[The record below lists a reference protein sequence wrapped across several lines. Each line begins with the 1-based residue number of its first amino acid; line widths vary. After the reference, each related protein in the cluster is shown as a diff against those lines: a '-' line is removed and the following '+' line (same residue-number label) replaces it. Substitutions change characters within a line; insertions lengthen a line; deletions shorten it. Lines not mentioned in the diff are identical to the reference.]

1 MHVRRWLIGWLLV
14 LTCAL
19 SCGGCRTVAAVTVG
33 SAVVGGAVG
42 YSIDH
47 DGGDAALGA
56 AIGVGTAVVIG
67 GVVLLLVLRD
77 AGKSGPYRA
86 NMSH

>member
-1 MHVRRWLIGWLLV
+1 MHVARWVIGWLLV

-19 SCGGCRTVAAVTVG
+19 SCGGCRTVAAVTVSG
-33 SAVVGGAVG
+33 AVVGGAIG

-56 AIGVGTAVVIG
+56 VIGVGTVVVIG

-86 NMSH
+86 NMSN

>member
-19 SCGGCRTVAAVTVG
+19 SGGGCRTVAAVTVG
-33 SAVVGGAVG
+33 GAVVGGAIG

-47 DGGDAALGA
+47 DGGDTIAGA
-56 AIGVGTAVVIG
+56 AIGVGTVVVIG
-67 GVVLLLVLRD
+67 GVVLLLVLRA
-77 AGKSGPYRA
+77 AGRSGPYRA
-86 NMSH
+86 NMSN

>member
-19 SCGGCRTVAAVTVG
+19 SGGGCRTVAAATVG

-47 DGGDAALGA
+47 EGDDAIAGAL
-56 AIGVGTAVVIG
+56 IGVGTAVVIG
-67 GVVLLLVLRD
+67 GVVLLLLLRE

-86 NMSH
+86 NMSN